1 MRVAIHVKREHA
13 PWAKAERAREDI
25 NLQELYDY
33 YWASKE
39 RELTSQGE
47 S

>member
-1 MRVAIHVKREHA
+1 MRVEIQVKRGYLSWPKKEQA
-13 PWAKAERAREDI
+13 SKDI

>member
-1 MRVAIHVKREHA
+1 MKRGHL
-13 PWAKAERAREDI
+13 PWATKERASKEI

-33 YWASKE
+33 YWTSKAH
-39 RELTSQGE
+39 ELELQGE